1 MPAPQFVPSKIRTGL
16 LALALTAGSL
26 TCGGDITKDPEPKV
40 VEPVA
45 GDGQTGLVGQPLP
58 DSLIVLVRDTRDQPM
73 PGITV
78 AWTVNGG
85 GSVSQP
91 STVSGAD
98 GRAAV
103 QRVLGGDAG
112 TQATSA
118 TVPDLPPAV
127 FTATAQAPTA
137 AQLVITTQPGRTA
150 DNGIPLVQQPV
161 LRVDDASSQP
171 FAKGVEITASVEG
184 ASLSGTVVVTSD
196 GSGVARFS
204 DLTLTGPAGNYMLVF
219 SAPDLA
225 AIRSSTI
232 TLALGAPAALS
243 IVTQPPHSALDR
255 EVFSPD
261 QQPVVRVTDAGG
273 NPLAGATVNASIES
287 GSSSLEGDETA
298 ITGDDG
304 QAAFGDLGIS
314 GIGRHTIR
322 FSVASLDATSTAV
335 SVEALPTEAAKGQWG
350 PVISWAA
357 NGADIVPL
365 HIHLLPTG
373 KVLAWGKFGHPWV
386 WTPPADGSP
395 AGSGSFR
402 EVPIDTMLFCGGH
415 AFLPDGR
422 LLVSGGHLAND
433 RGLAVTYAF
442 DPFAERWTGNG
453 ELPDMAWGRWYPT
466 VTTLADGRAVTV
478 AGRDSAS
485 VVVGIPELWDGSGW
499 IALTGASKQ
508 FPYYPRD
515 FVAPDGRVFY
525 AGERIQSWWL
535 EVDATSSLGRRRW
548 TAGPSHIWPF
558 NRDYGSA
565 VMYRPG
571 KILYVGGGG
580 DPNASNPRDTPS
592 SAPTNTAE
600 IIDLNRSSPSW
611 TSTGSMQFARRHL
624 NATILPDGDVLVTG
638 GTGNGGFND
647 VPSAVHASELWQP
660 ETGSWITLASS
671 SVNRGYHSVSL
682 LLPNGTVLHGGSG
695 DAGIPRSNPPAAYPR
710 ETSHEIFSPPYL
722 FRGKRPTITSAPGS
736 AGYGQTFNVDTPYA
750 AQVTEVS
757 LIRLGSVT
765 HAFDQN
771 TRFVPL
777 TFSRRTGHIRVTAPT
792 SPNLAPPGHYLLFI
806 LNRNG
811 VPSEG
816 EIIELQ

>member
-1 MPAPQFVPSKIRTGL
+1 MPAPRLPAHRIRTWL

-45 GDGQTGLVGQPLP
+45 GDGQVGRVGQALP
-58 DSLIVLVRDTRDQPM
+58 DSLVVLVKDTRDQPM
-73 PGITV
+73 PGVTV
-78 AWTVNGG
+78 AWTVAGG
-85 GSVSQP
+85 GSVSRP

-98 GRAAV
+98 GRASV

-112 TQATSA
+112 TQATTA
-118 TVPDLPPAV
+118 TVPNLPAAV

-137 AQLVITTQPGRTA
+137 AQLVITTQPAGSA
-150 DNGIPLVQQPV
+150 ENGVPLSQQPAV
-161 LRVDDASSQP
+161 RVDDASGQP

-184 ASLSGTVVVTSD
+184 ASLSGTVVVKSD
-196 GSGVARFS
+196 RSGVARFT
-204 DLTLTGPAGNYMLVF
+204 DLTLSGPAGGYTLIF
-219 SAPDLA
+219 SAPDLVHV
-225 AIRSSTI
+225 RSTTI
-232 TLALGAPAALS
+232 TLALGAPSVLS
-243 IVTQPPHSALDR
+243 IVTQPPHSVLDE

-261 QQPVVRVTDAGG
+261 QQPAVRVTDASG
-273 NPLAGATVNASIES
+273 NALAGATVTASIQS
-287 GSSSLEGDETA
+287 GGGSLEGDMSAT
-298 ITGDDG
+298 TGADG
-304 QAAFGDLGIS
+304 TAAFGDLGIA
-314 GIGRHTIR
+314 GTGTHTIR
-322 FSVASLDATSTAV
+322 FSTGSLNATSTPVAV
-335 SVEALPTEAAKGQWG
+335 AALPTEATKGQWG
-350 PVISWAA
+350 PVINWAA

-365 HIHLLPTG
+365 HMHLLPTG

-386 WTPPADGSP
+386 WTPPADGD
-395 AGSGSFR
+395 AAAAGSFR

-442 DPFAERWTGNG
+442 DPFTERWTGNG
-453 ELPDMAWGRWYPT
+453 ELPDMARGRWYPT

-485 VVVGIPELWDGSGW
+485 VVVGIPELWDGNRW
-499 IALTGASKQ
+499 IALAGASKQ

-525 AGERIQSWWL
+525 AGERVQSWWL
-535 EVDATSSLGRRRW
+535 DVNAVGSAGPGRW

-580 DPNASNPRDTPS
+580 DPNASNPKDPTS

-600 IIDLNRSSPSW
+600 IIDLNQSSPSW
-611 TSTGSMQFARRHL
+611 TSAGSMQFARRHL
-624 NATILPDGDVLVTG
+624 NATVLPDGAVLVTG
-638 GTGNGGFND
+638 GDGSGGFNT
-647 VPSAVHASELWQP
+647 VASAVHAAELWQP
-660 ETGSWITLASS
+660 ETGSWTTLASN

-682 LLPNGTVLHGGSG
+682 LLPDGTVLHGGSG
-695 DAGIPRSNPPAAYPR
+695 DAGIPRSDPPGAYPR
-710 ETSHEIFSPPYL
+710 ETNHEIFSPPYL
-722 FRGKRPTITSAPGS
+722 FRGNRPTITSVPGNV
-736 AGYGQTFNVDTPYA
+736 GYGQTFNVDTPYA
-750 AQVTEVS
+750 AQVTNVS

-777 TFSRRTGHIRVTAPT
+777 TFSKRAGHIRVTAPS

-811 VPSEG
+811 VPSAG
-816 EIIELQ
+816 KIIQLQ